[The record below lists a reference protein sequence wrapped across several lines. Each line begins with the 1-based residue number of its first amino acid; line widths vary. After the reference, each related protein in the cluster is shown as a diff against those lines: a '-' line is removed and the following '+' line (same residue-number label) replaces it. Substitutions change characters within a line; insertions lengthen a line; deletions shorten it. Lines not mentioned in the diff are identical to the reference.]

1 MEKVTKTW
9 MLSTDNMCG
18 VTIPHDLMEEIKTF
32 IAEKV
37 KSDSRCI
44 PYNWTLNHSWNEDGK
59 QVIIHFPDNDRVR
72 DVATSIMSAESNV
85 QFSRGLFT
93 AEVDYDTVAQMCKS
107 VAVGEMIVE

>member
-9 MLSTDNMCG
+9 MLSTDCECG
-18 VTIPHDLMEEIKTF
+18 VIIPDDLMEEIKTF

-44 PYNWTLNHSWNEDGK
+44 PYSWTLNHSWKEDGE
-59 QVIIHFPDNDRVR
+59 QIVIHFPDNYSVR
-72 DVATSIMSAESNV
+72 DVAPSIMSAESTVRFN
-85 QFSRGLFT
+85 RGLFT

>member
-9 MLSTDNMCG
+9 MLSTDCKCG
-18 VTIPHDLMEEIKTF
+18 VTIPNDLMEEIKTF

-44 PYNWTLNHSWNEDGK
+44 PYTFTLNHSWKEDGK
-59 QVIIHFPDNDRVR
+59 QIAIHFPDNFRVR
-72 DVATSIMSAESNV
+72 DMVPSIMSAESTVRFN
-85 QFSRGLFT
+85 RGLFT
-93 AEVDYDTVAQMCKS
+93 AEVDYDTVEQMCKS

>member
-9 MLSTDNMCG
+9 MLSVDSMCG
-18 VTIPHDLMEEIKTF
+18 VIIPDGLMREIKTF

-44 PYNWTLNHSWNEDGK
+44 PYNWTLNYSWKEDGE

-72 DVATSIMSAESNV
+72 DVAPSIMSAESTV
-85 QFSRGLFT
+85 RFDRGLFT
-93 AEVDYDTVAQMCKS
+93 TETDRDTVSHVCQL
-107 VAVGEMIVE
+107 VARGELITE